1 MPSARRLHHSY
12 DQYLEV
18 ERLGSVRHEF
28 LDGEIYAMAGGTP
41 EHGILAARV
50 TALLGAGVPA
60 GCHVASSDVKVLI
73 EATGLATYPDVSV
86 VCGPLARA
94 TRDPVALTN
103 PVLLVEITSPSTED
117 YDRGDKL
124 SHYRQ
129 IPSLQAVLIVSHTSK
144 RITVVHRDAGG
155 WATRDL
161 RASERLTLAA
171 PALTFA
177 IDDVYAAL
185 DGL

>member
-1 MPSARRLHHSY
+1 MSTARRLHHTY

-18 ERLGSVRHEF
+18 ERLSSVRHEF

-50 TALLGAGVPA
+50 TALLASGAPA
-60 GCHVASSDVKVLI
+60 GCHVASSDVKILI
-73 EATGLATYPDVSV
+73 EASGLATYPDVSV
-86 VCGPLARA
+86 VCGPLIRA
-94 TRDPVALTN
+94 PIDSLALTN
-103 PVLLVEITSPSTED
+103 SVLLGEVTSPSTED

-129 IPSLQAVLIVSHTSK
+129 IPSLHAVLVVSHSSK
-144 RITVVHRDAGG
+144 RVTVIQRDAGG
-155 WATRDL
+155 WGTRDV
-161 RASERLTLAA
+161 RSSERVTLAV

-177 IDDVYAAL
+177 VDEIYAAL